1 MVCSVLS
8 QTSEDE
14 ADQVGHPGDC
24 HPRWSAATAYLVHA
38 VSWLQVYKQVPSRS
52 RPLSVST
59 SFSFLPISHTLILS
73 TFSI

>member
-24 HPRWSAATAYLVHA
+24 RPRWSAATAYLVHA

-52 RPLSVST
+52 GP
-59 SFSFLPISHTLILS
+59 LILLFPPHLS
-73 TFSI
+73 YFDFIDF